1 MGDYE
6 RRGVVV
12 RGAAGTVWSGFDRV
26 SRREVALKRLSGA
39 DAGAA
44 ARHGAVLADLA
55 HPNIVAVYDVYDDEA
70 GTWLVEQWVHGAPL
84 RTVLARSDRLST
96 VEALALGRGVL
107 SGLAHAHDRGVVH
120 GGLSAAS
127 VLVAESGAPMVADFD
142 VSGVGG
148 VADERSDVYSA
159 CALLAELLTGERLSG
174 DSARAEANAED
185 VTRILSGIEAPV
197 AEVLAKG
204 LEVGPRHRPPD
215 AAALLALLD
224 EAAERTLGTGW
235 LAKAGLGA
243 LGSTAA
249 ALGAAL
255 PGFGGAVGGAAAAGV
270 GAAAGAGVG
279 AAGVGSSAGAG
290 LGSVASVGAGS
301 AAGLGT
307 GAGSVSPLG
316 VGSAASAV
324 NGKVL
329 IGLGAGAAV
338 VAAGVAV
345 VLLWPDTQT
354 PTASVATT
362 TTTTTTTTEV
372 VVAAPPLPPP
382 PPAGPLFNGTYDV
395 VSSYGTATINALA
408 TVTSACPGCDA
419 TMVSQGYTTPMRWNG
434 AGWSYTVTGGCG
446 PTDVVVTPVGG
457 IDGPVPTLTMVG
469 TFTAPPAGCVITGA
483 ITGTF
488 TRTGD

>member
-12 RGAAGTVWSGFDRV
+12 RGAAGTVWSGVDRV

-39 DAGAA
+39 DTVAA
-44 ARHGAVLADLA
+44 ARHGAVLVDLA
-55 HPNIVAVYDVYDDEA
+55 HPNIVPVYDVYDDGA
-70 GTWLVEQWVHGAPL
+70 GTWLVEQWVTGAPL

-107 SGLAHAHDRGVVH
+107 SGLAHAHGRGVVH
-120 GGLSAAS
+120 GGLSTAS
-127 VLVAESGAPMVADFD
+127 VLIAESGAPMLVDFD
-142 VSGVGG
+142 VTGAGG
-148 VADERSDVYSA
+148 AADERSDVYGA

-174 DSARAEANAED
+174 DSARAAANAED
-185 VTRILSGIEAPV
+185 VTRILSGVEAPL
-197 AEVLAKG
+197 ADVLAKG
-204 LEVGPRHRPPD
+204 LEVGPRHRPAD
-215 AAALLALLD
+215 AGALLALLD
-224 EAAERTLGTGW
+224 EAAERTLGSGW
-235 LAKAGLGA
+235 LATAGLGA

-270 GAAAGAGVG
+270 GSAAGAGVG

-338 VAAGVAV
+338 VAAGAAI
-345 VLLWPDTQT
+345 VLLWPDAQT

-382 PPAGPLFNGTYDV
+382 PPAGPRLSGTYTITATFRTAT
-395 VSSYGTATINALA
+395 VSSVVNFASDCAM
-408 TVTSACPGCDA
+408 CDA
-419 TMVSQGYTTPMRWNG
+419 TLTAEGNSTTVTWNG
-434 AGWSYTVTGGCG
+434 TGWENTGGGACQMRNVLTPTSVVDGVVQTFSQTSTILNPGGCG
-446 PTDVVVTPVGG
+446 VGG
-457 IDGPVPTLTMVG
+457 DG
-469 TFTAPPAGCVITGA
+469 
-483 ITGTF
+483 TGTGV
-488 TRTGD
+488 RTGG